1 MKLLSA
7 VLALAVSATAVAAT
21 ERTDQ
26 WLYREVEG
34 GGMANQ
40 PTAVFL
46 DYAYTGVVL
55 QAQCDR
61 EAGDLVI
68 DYFGDGVAK
77 LAEGDELELIIGD
90 DFLPLPTV
98 LADNRLQ
105 GRIAAQTVLNAW
117 GEGDQLAV
125 SGPTERG
132 DPWAAGAAEPFKT
145 VAADCTAITP

>member
-34 GGMANQ
+34 AGMANQ

-68 DYFGDGVAK
+68 DYFGDGDANVSA
-77 LAEGDELELIIGD
+77 LDATTGTL
-90 DFLPLPTV
+90 
-98 LADNRLQ
+98 R
-105 GRIAAQTVLNAW
+105 GRIAAQSVLNAW